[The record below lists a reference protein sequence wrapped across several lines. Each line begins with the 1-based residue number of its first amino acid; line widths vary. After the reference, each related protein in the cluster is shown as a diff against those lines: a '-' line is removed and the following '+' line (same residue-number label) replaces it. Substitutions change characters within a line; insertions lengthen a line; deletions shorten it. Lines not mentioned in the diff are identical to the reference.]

1 MMEENSGYKHY
12 TPSKIEFIPQK
23 NNKYYF
29 NVASYAF
36 GSDFKNPNQ
45 AKKYKSVLM
54 SEIKRNAQKVSG
66 YLKNSE
72 QINNL
77 VASEIY
83 SEPIPDPYIKTR
95 INSRRNSGSLLKI
108 KDLVMPQID
117 EPHKNSLL
125 IKHKKPKRLS
135 KLKYS
140 IKTDQPS
147 SSDITG
153 IDTSKLYILPPLTL
167 TNDITPRDI
176 DFTND
181 SIKGEFH
188 TAASEDLPVIKK
200 STHQKTPV
208 EPVSVLKTE
217 NSQQHD
223 KFTMINSAINEYLR
237 KVSARPKETSVDKF
251 IKAAKNYEKAHSH
264 NNLSLS
270 TNRLDKAVSHK
281 NLHMGPT
288 ARISI
293 DERIHSLHTDRASF
307 LLGSE
312 RINSKSTGKLHL
324 PKINDGFSHITL
336 PVIGESTKS
345 NRINKGF
352 RPPIPVNKFFLK
364 KRD

>member
-1 MMEENSGYKHY
+1 MTEADSGYKHY

-29 NVASYAF
+29 NVASYQF
-36 GSDFKNPNQ
+36 GSGFKNQNQ

-83 SEPIPDPYIKTR
+83 SEPIPDPYVKTR
-95 INSRRNSGSLLKI
+95 INSRRNSGSLSRI
-108 KDLVMPQID
+108 KDMVMPKID
-117 EPHKNSLL
+117 EIPRNSLL
-125 IKHKKPKRLS
+125 IKHKKTKRLS
-135 KLKYS
+135 KFKDS
-140 IKTDQPS
+140 IQTDQPS

-153 IDTSKLYILPPLTL
+153 IDTSKMYILPPLTL
-167 TNDITPRDI
+167 TNDITPRDV

-181 SIKGEFH
+181 SIKGELH
-188 TAASEDLPVIKK
+188 TAASEDLPIIRNLPKI
-200 STHQKTPV
+200 TPQKTPA
-208 EPVSVLKTE
+208 EIVLKTE

-223 KFTMINSAINEYLR
+223 KFTMINSTINEYLR

-251 IKAAKNYEKAHSH
+251 IKAARTYDKAHSH
-264 NNLSLS
+264 NNVSLS
-270 TNRLDKAVSHK
+270 SNRLEKASSHR
-281 NLHMGPT
+281 NLHAIPT

-293 DERIHSLHTDRASF
+293 DERIHSLGTDRASF
-307 LLGSE
+307 LIGSG
-312 RINSKSTGKLHL
+312 RINSKSTEKLHL

-345 NRINKGF
+345 TNRVSKIF
-352 RPPIPVNKFFLK
+352 RAPPPVIKSLL
-364 KRD
+364 